1 MTRYQLTEYDNA
13 SAEVRDVYEDFQRV
27 TGAFSVPNWLK
38 STGHSAH
45 VARGYWEKA
54 KGSLVC
60 GQLPPIL
67 KELIVFTVSV
77 ANGAKYCAACH
88 GNAVLQLDDSL
99 SHNDL
104 CEMVSD
110 LDAVNRPAAQRAAI
124 HFAHKMATRAD
135 AMTDADFESLTAA
148 GYSQEQ
154 IAEIINAVDLA
165 VMFNCYTKALNLEL
179 DAEFQPIL
187 PESTL
192 A

>member
-1 MTRYQLTEYDNA
+1 
-13 SAEVRDVYEDFQRV
+13 
-27 TGAFSVPNWLK
+27 
-38 STGHSAH
+38 
-45 VARGYWEKA
+45 
-54 KGSLVC
+54 
-60 GQLPPIL
+60 
-67 KELIVFTVSV
+67 
-77 ANGAKYCAACH
+77 
-88 GNAVLQLDDSL
+88 
-99 SHNDL
+99 
-104 CEMVSD
+104 
-110 LDAVNRPAAQRAAI
+110 
-124 HFAHKMATRAD
+124 MATRAD